1 MVLLTPFNNKT
12 ESSRDYLTNLI
23 MSFITSF
30 DIISVVVPNRKI
42 LLCIAASAADTAD
55 NAAVNPKGIKTLLAN
70 GLIKFFINGNKLLV
84 MDQEVYQEILL
95 IVSS

>member
-23 MSFITSF
+23 MSFIISF
-30 DIISVVVPNRKI
+30 DIISVPNRKI

-70 GLIKFFINGNKLLV
+70 GLIKFFINGNTLLV